1 MSDCRVLLSFYQ
13 DQSAA
18 GQILH
23 TLRKNGFP
31 NSAVIRKNIHGRI
44 NVSKIARFPLRNK
57 INQTLINRYMRWM
70 LAGETVVLVRTSQE
84 NMRAALAILRRVGS
98 GQATIFGAFSDQ
110 SQSEYGAESTP
121 YGPESMPRK
130 SRARVPRRKHPREL
144 LNSERLRALAA
155 NLAVDLKEAP
165 AKKDYRSEIARD
177 LKQYRQII
185 DMVRRDLTS
194 AAGLEQNM
202 MAGAEWLLDNI
213 YLVEGQISEI
223 TQNLPR
229 KMYKKLPAISTLKRE
244 GPRILI
250 LSRAL
255 LEHNNAAL
263 QRDVIISFLKAF
275 QEKVPLAS
283 SELWAFPTLL
293 RFALVEQLKNLCL
306 TIHRRQEQYLQA
318 EFWANRLLNASRRDA
333 DQLLFLL
340 AEMAFEIPKPTGF
353 FAVTLASYLQNEAN
367 TMVPVQAWLERK
379 LDAPLGEITRR
390 EQEHQTADQS
400 MMAHL
405 IGSFRMLAHLE
416 WPRVFESVSPVEK
429 ILQTDPT
436 GVYGQMDFCTRDLYR
451 HAVEELSEGSNL
463 NETEVVSLAMQLA
476 DEYDQPTAPPRP
488 TTATPPPASASA
500 TLPPPRQSHVGYYLI
515 GRGRRALENRIHY
528 KPSIHRLI
536 RSTLQNHPTRIYLGT
551 ILAITIATTV
561 AVALLFSLELDKF
574 TAWLPLLALFLATAE
589 LGVQLT
595 NRWVS
600 RVIPPTLLPRL
611 SFEDGIP
618 DAFRT
623 LVIVPT
629 MLLNKKAI
637 TDEITRLEMR
647 YLANSDA
654 NLLYCLVT
662 DFCDAPT
669 RTADSDAGLLGT
681 AVRQI
686 KELNERYE
694 ANRFFLFH
702 RTREWSEGEQCWM
715 GWERKRGKIE
725 QLNNFLV
732 ENSRSKP
739 EERAPEERAPEEQAP
754 EDRAPGHDCLLVG
767 NPENLRSTKFV
778 LTLDSDTQ
786 LPRDTARKLV
796 ETAAHPLNRP
806 EFDRTE
812 SMVIE
817 GYTIIQPRVSTSLPS
832 SYASKFARIF
842 SDPAGVDP
850 YCQVVSDTYQDLF
863 GSGTFYGK
871 GIYDLEAFH
880 KVLSGRFPEEAIL
893 SHDLLEGAHVRVG
906 LASDIELFDLF
917 PTTYQSY
924 VKRQHRW
931 IRGDWQIIDWLFRN
945 VPGSGKK
952 RTPNRLRFI
961 ERWKIFDNL
970 RRSLLPATLLTMLI
984 LGWLLTDHPALW
996 SSVAVLILCQPL
1008 LFHVFSEKDP
1018 YSSRRTSQ
1026 TILLKT
1032 IAQIAFIPHQALV
1045 SLDAILRV
1053 WHRRILSRRHLLEWE
1068 TAQAAQLN
1076 RPSDKKEQLFL
1087 MQVLFGSALATVLF
1101 LALAARGQSRPI
1113 LSLGSFWS
1121 TASFWS
1127 TVPILMLWF
1136 LAPLLAFWLNTPA
1149 RPRTASLVG
1158 DSALAITTPLAPDD
1172 TQTLRIYARKT
1183 WRYFEDFVNPEMN
1196 WLPPDNYQEQL
1207 RIEAAPRTSPTNIG
1221 LWLLSA
1227 LSAHDLGY
1235 LTLEQLIKRT
1245 TATLETVG
1253 KLEHHAGH
1261 LLNWYDIKSMEP
1273 LHPRY
1278 VSVVDSGNLLAC
1290 LWTLEQGCQE
1300 LLHRPLIDKAV
1311 LNGLQD
1317 LMIILRRTLDANS
1330 NIDPATTELL
1340 AEIQLAL
1347 DRALA
1352 AGDWVITV
1360 QTLRQCQKPAATLYN
1375 LYKDEC
1381 HAESE
1386 RAYWAGALQR
1396 SLSDWNKLID
1406 HYFDDM
1412 DAVADAPA
1420 PDSGVATAAV
1430 PEHKPSPSPS
1440 ASPSP
1445 SSPTLSDLINGRPPT
1460 RTSNGNAPQDGV
1472 PRSDSS
1478 QTAQPSQNRTS
1489 HAHARDL
1496 LDRLHRLIKLAQ
1508 TQASGMNMR
1517 FLYDA
1522 ERRLFS
1528 IGYNVQ
1534 ECRLDGSY
1542 YDFLASE
1549 ARLASYVAIAR
1560 GDVPN
1565 EHWFT
1570 LGRPFSV
1577 LDGRTTL
1584 LSWNGTM
1591 FEYLMPLLLKRAFP
1605 GSLLEAAHKAAVAR
1619 HITYGKI
1626 RGIPWGISEAA
1637 FSALDSNKVYQYQAF
1652 GVPGLGLKRGLEQDL
1667 VIAPYASMLALPVA
1681 PKKAVANLKTLESVG
1696 MLGRFGF
1703 FDSIDYTRQ
1712 RRPEGERGVI
1722 IYATMAHHQG
1732 MSLVAM
1738 NNFLNDNIMQQ
1749 RFHRDLRAK
1758 AAEPLLYE
1766 RIPTKPQ
1773 MSRIPSG
1780 YEATP
1785 KLTSLIQLP
1794 VSGRFLTP
1802 HTAIP
1807 RTQLLSNGT
1816 LHVMVTNAGGS
1827 YCRYLDTD
1835 ITRWRSDPTRDNWG
1849 EFLFIQDCESGAQ
1862 WSAAYHPS
1870 RHTGKRYSVSFAP
1883 DRAEF
1888 HRRDAGFET
1897 AMEVIVS
1904 PEENAEIRRVALTNR
1919 SAHSRTLELTSYMEL
1934 ALANHSEDLA
1944 HPAFSKLFVETAF
1957 LKEHH
1962 ALIARRKPKS
1972 RDEKTI
1978 WAGHM
1983 IAKVASVP
1991 GGASEGASA
2000 PAPEPDELIGYE
2012 TSRESFLGRDRSI
2025 RNPHALE
2032 GDLTNSSGYVLDPIF
2047 SLRTRVTIKP
2057 GERARFVLITTAA
2070 QTREELVA
2078 VFEKFKE
2085 PNTAAAAESAFDMA
2099 WTQSQLELRHL
2110 RLQPDAVRRFQELAN
2125 HILYSNPRL
2134 RPTGGR
2140 LRLNSLN
2147 KTRLWAYGISGD
2159 LPIIALTV
2167 TDVKELDFVMEILT
2181 AHTYLRTKGLK
2192 ADLVILNYETGSYF
2206 QPLQESLRSMA
2217 QAHSMLTGLDQPGGV
2232 FLRTVSHMPDEDV
2245 QLILASA
2252 RVLLV
2257 AARGTLAQQ
2266 LGSQIENT
2274 NWPPR
2279 LKGQKRFE
2287 EYPRAEFPAPN
2298 TEFFNGYGGFSK
2310 DGKEYIIQ
2318 LPANVK
2324 TPSPWTNVLSN
2335 EHFGALVTESGMGT
2349 VWFGNSQLNRLL
2361 PWSND
2366 PISNPPSDAIY
2377 IRDDDTG
2384 VFWTATPSP
2393 VSTNASYRVRHG
2405 QGYTIYE
2412 SSHHGLLQNLTV
2424 FVPVDAH
2431 GGDHSGDAATTHGSD
2446 AAAAT
2451 YGGSGDPIRIQRLR
2465 LVNTTAKGRR
2475 ISVTSYA
2482 ELVLGNNRE
2491 ETQSHIIT
2499 RWDPESNAMLARNCL
2514 HPDYG
2519 GCVAF
2524 ASMSPTASS
2533 FTTDRTEFL
2542 GRNGSM
2548 SRPAAMHRETLS
2560 GRSGM
2565 GQDPCITLQ
2574 TVVIL
2579 EPHETAEIIIVLGQG
2594 SNIEHVR
2601 SLVGK
2606 YKEPLQIEASLSQ
2619 TCAWWDRFLETV
2631 QIETPDMAVNII
2643 MNRWLLYQTLACR
2656 FWARTAFYQSGGA
2669 FGFRDQLQDALAFLH
2684 AAPAITRELLLT
2696 AASRQFVEGD
2706 VQHWWHPPSGAGT
2719 RTRSSDDLLWLP
2731 YAVIRYVKA
2740 TGDYKIL
2747 NVNVPFLNG
2756 RPLEADESDIY
2767 FVPNL
2772 STMEQGTLFEHCRRA
2787 IAKGLTSGPH
2797 GLPLI
2802 GTGDWNDG
2810 FTRIGAKGRGESVW
2824 LAWFL
2829 IEILTGFSDI
2839 CAKTGDENLGRTY
2852 LRRAAELAALVEE
2865 HAWDGKWYR
2874 RAYFDDGSPLGTHE
2888 NSEAKIDSLPQSWAA
2903 ICGAADPERTKTAL
2917 TSAYEHLVRPEDQLS
2932 LLFTPPFEHTDHD
2945 PGYIKAYPPGVRENG
2960 GQYTHA
2966 AIWLA
2971 IAHARI
2977 GLNTN
2982 AAELL
2987 QMINP
2992 IRYADSP
2999 DKARKYRIEPYAV
3012 AGDVYSL
3019 LGSEGRGGWSW
3030 YTGSSGWMYR
3040 AWLEEILGIVRE
3052 GNAIRIEPHLPANWP
3067 SCKVRYRFGQTI
3079 YEIEMLRGENKE
3091 PGSNTDH
3098 AGTGTR
3104 IEMLTDGVLAE
3115 DNTFALVDDGQTH
3128 RIKVFLSD

>member
-1 MSDCRVLLSFYQ
+1 MSDYRILLSFYQ

-31 NSAVIRKNIHGRI
+31 NSAVIRKNVHGRI
-44 NVSKIARFPLRNK
+44 SVSKTARFSLRNR
-57 INQTLINRYMRWM
+57 INQSLINRYTRWM

-84 NMRAALAILRRVGS
+84 NMRSALAILRRVGS
-98 GQATIFGAFSDQ
+98 GQATIFGAFNDQ
-110 SQSEYGAESTP
+110 SDYNVESTP
-121 YGPESMPRK
+121 CHRH
-130 SRARVPRRKHPREL
+130 RREHL
-144 LNSERLRALAA
+144 SGERMRALTE
-155 NLAVDLKEAP
+155 NLAADLKDAVI
-165 AKKDYRSEIARD
+165 KKDYRSEIMRD
-177 LKQYRQII
+177 LKKYRQII

-250 LSRAL
+250 LCRAL

-263 QRDVIISFLKAF
+263 QRDLIISFLKTF
-275 QEKVPLAS
+275 QEKVPLTS
-283 SELWAFPTLL
+283 TELWAFPTFL
-293 RFALVEQLKNLCL
+293 RFALVEQLMNLSL
-306 TIHRRQEQYLQA
+306 TIRRRQEQYLQA
-318 EFWANRLLNASRRDA
+318 EFWANRLLNASRRNA

-340 AEMAFEIPKPTGF
+340 AEMAYEIPEPSGF

-367 TMVPVQAWLERK
+367 TMVPVQEWLERK

-390 EQEHQTADQS
+390 EQEHQTSDQS

-416 WPRVFESVSPVEK
+416 WPRVFESVSPVEQL
-429 ILQTDPT
+429 LQTDPA
-436 GVYGQMDFCTRDLYR
+436 GVYGAMDFCTRDLYR

-463 NETEVVSLAMQLA
+463 NEIEVVSLAIDLA
-476 DEYDQPTAPPRP
+476 SEYHKPVSA
-488 TTATPPPASASA
+488 ASA
-500 TLPPPRQSHVGYYLI
+500 TSQSHVGYYLI
-515 GRGRRALENRIHY
+515 GRGRRTLESKIHY
-528 KPSIHRLI
+528 RPSFHRLI
-536 RSTLQNHPTRIYLGT
+536 RNTLQKRPGRIYLGT
-551 ILAITIATTV
+551 ILAITTAAT
-561 AVALLFSLELDKF
+561 AAAALLFRLELDKPA
-574 TAWLPLLALFLATAE
+574 TWLPLLTLFLAATE

-611 SFEDGIP
+611 SFENGIP
-618 DAFRT
+618 DEFRT

-629 MLLNKKAI
+629 MLLSKKAI
-637 TDEITRLEMR
+637 TDEIKRLEMR

-669 RTADSDAGLLGT
+669 RTTDLDAELLDMT
-681 AVRQI
+681 VRQI

-725 QLNNFLV
+725 QLNIFLV
-732 ENSRSKP
+732 ENSKRKP
-739 EERAPEERAPEEQAP
+739 HLHNAHNASTGNGRATAPENSEP
-754 EDRAPGHDCLLVG
+754 APGHEYLLVG
-767 NPENLRSTKFV
+767 NAEDLRGIKFV

-796 ETAAHPLNRP
+796 EAAAHPLNRP

-812 SMVIE
+812 SKVIG

-832 SYASKFARIF
+832 SYSSVFTRIF

-850 YCQVVSDTYQDLF
+850 YCQAVSDAYQDLF

-880 KVLSGRFPEEAIL
+880 KVLSERFPEETIL

-931 IRGDWQIIDWLFRN
+931 IRGDWQIIDWLFRY
-945 VPGSGKK
+945 VPGPGHK
-952 RTPNRLRFI
+952 RVPNCLNLI

-970 RRSLLPATLLTMLI
+970 RRSLLPATLLTMLV
-984 LGWLLTDHPALW
+984 LGWLLTDQIFLW
-996 SSVAVLILCQPL
+996 SFFVAFILGLPL
-1008 LFHVFSEKDP
+1008 LFHVLSEKDP

-1026 TILLKT
+1026 AILLKA
-1032 IAQIAFIPHQALV
+1032 IMQIAFLPHQALV
-1045 SLDAILRV
+1045 SLDAIFRV
-1053 WHRRILSRRHLLEWE
+1053 WHRRVLSHRHLLEWE

-1076 RPSDKKEQLFL
+1076 RPSNKKEQQFL
-1087 MQVLFGSALATVLF
+1087 MQVLLGSVLATALF
-1101 LALAARGQSRPI
+1101 LVLAVRE
-1113 LSLGSFWS
+1113 LSPATAAASA
-1121 TASFWS
+1121 TASFWWAA
-1127 TVPILMLWF
+1127 PILLLWF
-1136 LAPLLAFWLNTPA
+1136 FAPLLAFWLNTPA
-1149 RPRTASLVG
+1149 QPTERTGAQAVVAQL
-1158 DSALAITTPLAPDD
+1158 PPDD

-1183 WRYFEDFVNPEMN
+1183 WRYFDDFVNSEMN

-1227 LSAHDLGY
+1227 LSAYDLGY
-1235 LTLEQLIKRT
+1235 LTLEQFVERA

-1253 KLEHHAGH
+1253 KLEHYAGH

-1278 VSVVDSGNLLAC
+1278 VSVVDSGNFLAC

-1300 LLHRPLIDKAV
+1300 LLHRPLIDNAV
-1311 LNGLQD
+1311 LKGLQD
-1317 LMIILRRTLDANS
+1317 LINILSRVLDAKA
-1330 NIDPATTELL
+1330 DPSTAELL
-1340 AEIQLAL
+1340 AEIEQAL
-1347 DRALA
+1347 DHALA
-1352 AGDWVITV
+1352 VKNWRVTV
-1360 QTLRQCQKPAATLYN
+1360 QTLRQCQKPAATIYHIF
-1375 LYKDEC
+1375 KDQSPSD
-1381 HAESE
+1381 SE
-1386 RAYWAGALQR
+1386 PAYWAAALQH
-1396 SLSDWNKLID
+1396 SLADWNRFID
-1406 HYFDDM
+1406 RYFDDLAKVT
-1412 DAVADAPA
+1412 DEAEKTRAKAEA
-1420 PDSGVATAAV
+1420 KAQTKAQATNEDEIA
-1430 PEHKPSPSPS
+1430 
-1440 ASPSP
+1440 P
-1445 SSPTLSDLINGRPPT
+1445 SSPTLHDLIMN
-1460 RTSNGNAPQDGV
+1460 NAPAGADA
-1472 PRSDSS
+1472 P
-1478 QTAQPSQNRTS
+1478 QPSASQ
-1489 HAHARDL
+1489 AHARDL
-1496 LDRLHRLIKLAQ
+1496 LDRLKRLIKLAQ
-1508 TQASGMNMR
+1508 TQASGMSMR

-1534 ECRLDGSY
+1534 ECRLDDSY

-1565 EHWFT
+1565 EHWFA
-1570 LGRPFSV
+1570 LGRPFSI

-1591 FEYLMPLLLKRAFP
+1591 FEYLMPLLLNRVFQ
-1605 GSLLEAAHKAAVAR
+1605 GSLLEAAYKASVAR

-1637 FSALDSNKVYQYQAF
+1637 FSALDNNKIYQYQAF

-1667 VIAPYASMLALPVA
+1667 VVAPYASMLALLVA
-1681 PKKAVANLKTLESVG
+1681 PKKAVANLKTLEGIG

-1703 FDSIDYTRQ
+1703 YDSIDYTRQ

-1722 IYATMAHHQG
+1722 VYATMAHHQG

-1738 NNFLNDNIMQQ
+1738 NNFLNNSIMQK
-1749 RFHRDLRAK
+1749 RFHRNLRVK

-1773 MSRIPSG
+1773 MSRIPAG

-1785 KLTSLIQLP
+1785 KLAPLIQSP

-1816 LHVMVTNAGGS
+1816 LHVMITNAGGS

-1835 ITRWRSDPTRDNWG
+1835 ITRWRSDTTRDNWG
-1849 EFLFIQDCESGAQ
+1849 EFLYIRDCDSDAQ

-1870 RHTGKRYSVSFAP
+1870 RHAGKRYSVSFAP

-1888 HRRDAGFET
+1888 RRRDAGFET
-1897 AMEVIVS
+1897 TMEVIVS
-1904 PEENAEIRRVALTNR
+1904 PEENAEIRCVTLTNR
-1919 SAHSRTLELTSYMEL
+1919 SAHTRTLELTSYMEL
-1934 ALANHSEDLA
+1934 ALAKHSEDLA
-1944 HPAFSKLFVETAF
+1944 HPSFSKLFVETAF
-1957 LKEHH
+1957 LKEYQ

-1983 IAKVASVP
+1983 IAEILSPSENACASAP
-1991 GGASEGASA
+1991 ASAPVSASASASAPASAPATSAPAPAPSALPYASA
-2000 PAPEPDELIGYE
+2000 PAPATEPERLISYE
-2012 TSRESFLGRDRSI
+2012 TSRESFLGRDRSV
-2025 RNPHALE
+2025 RNPRAME
-2032 GDLTNSSGYVLDPIF
+2032 GNLTNSSGYVLDPIF

-2057 GERARFVLITTAA
+2057 GERARFVLITAAA
-2070 QTREELVA
+2070 QSREELIA
-2078 VFEKFKE
+2078 IFEKFKN
-2085 PNTAAAAESAFDMA
+2085 PNTAAATDSAFEMA

-2125 HILYSNPRL
+2125 HILYPNPRL

-2140 LRLNSLN
+2140 LRLSSLN

-2167 TDVKELDFVMEILT
+2167 TDVKELDFVHEILT
-2181 AHTYLRTKGLK
+2181 AHAYLRTKGLK
-2192 ADLVILNYETGSYF
+2192 ADLVILNYESSGYY
-2206 QPLQESLRSMA
+2206 QPLQESLRRMA

-2232 FLRTVSHMPDEDV
+2232 FLRTISHMPDDDV
-2245 QLILASA
+2245 LLILASA

-2266 LGSQIENT
+2266 LGSQSENT
-2274 NWPPR
+2274 HWPPR
-2279 LKGQKRFE
+2279 LKGQKRYE
-2287 EYPRAEFPAPN
+2287 EYPRAEFPAPDL
-2298 TEFFNGYGGFSK
+2298 EFFNGYGGFSK
-2310 DGKEYIIQ
+2310 DGKEYVIQ

-2324 TPSPWTNVLSN
+2324 TPSPWINVLSN
-2335 EHFGALVTESGMGT
+2335 AHFGALVTESGMGT

-2377 IRDDDTG
+2377 IRDEDTG
-2384 VFWTATPSP
+2384 AFWTATPSP
-2393 VSTNASYRVRHG
+2393 VSTGASYRVRHG
-2405 QGYTIYE
+2405 QGYTVYE
-2412 SSHHGLLQNLTV
+2412 SSNYGLLQNLTV
-2424 FVPVDAH
+2424 FVPLDNDVGDTAFTHNTLAH
-2431 GGDHSGDAATTHGSD
+2431 NNGDIAYNNGRNGN
-2446 AAAAT
+2446 
-2451 YGGSGDPIRIQRLR
+2451 GDPVRIQRLR
-2465 LVNTTAKGRR
+2465 LVNSTSKGRR
-2475 ISVTSYA
+2475 ISVTSYS

-2491 ETQSHIIT
+2491 ETQSNIIT
-2499 RWDPESNAMLARNCL
+2499 KWDPESNAMLARNCL

-2519 GCVAF
+2519 GYVAF
-2524 ASMSPTASS
+2524 AAMSPTASS
-2533 FTTDRTEFL
+2533 FTADRTEFI

-2548 SRPAAMHRETLS
+2548 SRPAAMHRESLS

-2565 GQDPCITLQ
+2565 GHDPCIALQ
-2574 TVVIL
+2574 TVIIL
-2579 EPHETAEIIIVLGQG
+2579 EPHETAEIIIILGQG
-2594 SNIEHVR
+2594 CNIEHVR
-2601 SLVGK
+2601 SLVSK
-2606 YKEPLQIEASLSQ
+2606 YKEPLQVEASLAQ
-2619 TCAWWDRFLETV
+2619 TCAWWDSFLDKV
-2631 QIETPDMAVNII
+2631 QVETPDLTVNMII
-2643 MNRWLLYQTLACR
+2643 NRWLLYQTLACR

-2669 FGFRDQLQDALAFLH
+2669 FGFRDQLQDVLAFLH
-2684 AAPAITRELLLT
+2684 AAPEITREFILT

-2740 TGDYKIL
+2740 TGDYEIL

-2756 RPLEADESDIY
+2756 RPLEPDEHDIY
-2767 FVPNL
+2767 FVPNS

-2787 IAKGLTSGPH
+2787 IEKGLTSGPH

-2824 LAWFL
+2824 LAWFI
-2829 IEILTGFSDI
+2829 IEILNGFSELCI
-2839 CAKTGDENLGRTY
+2839 KVGDDNLGRTY
-2852 LRRAAELAALVEE
+2852 LRRAADLATQVEE
-2865 HAWDGKWYR
+2865 NAWDGKWYR

-2888 NSEAKIDSLPQSWAA
+2888 NNEAKIDSLPQSWAA
-2903 ICGAADPERTKTAL
+2903 ICGAADPERTEVAL

-2971 IAHARI
+2971 IAHARK
-2977 GLNTN
+2977 GLT
-2982 AAELL
+2982 ACAVELL

-2992 IRYADSP
+2992 IRYSDNP

-3019 LGSEGRGGWSW
+3019 PGSEGRGGWSW

-3040 AWLEEILGIVRE
+3040 AWLEEILGIVRD
-3052 GNAIRIEPHLPANWP
+3052 GNAIRVEPRLPAYWP
-3067 SCKVRYRFGQTI
+3067 SCKVRYRFGKALYVI
-3079 YEIEMLRGENKE
+3079 EISR
-3091 PGSNTDH
+3091 DH
-3098 AGTGTR
+3098 RDTSGTGASDLTGASNR
-3104 IEMLTDGVLAE
+3104 ITAEVQIQVDGTWE
-3115 DNTFALVDDGQTH
+3115 EGNTFALVDDGQMH
-3128 RIKVFLSD
+3128 SVKVYLAED